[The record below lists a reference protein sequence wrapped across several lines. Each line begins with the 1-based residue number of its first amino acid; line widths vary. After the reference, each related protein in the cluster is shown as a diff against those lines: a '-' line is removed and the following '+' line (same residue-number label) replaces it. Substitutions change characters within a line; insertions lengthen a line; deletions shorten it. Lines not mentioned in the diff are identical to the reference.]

1 MYERPALSELLQ
13 AVQSFLETQIAPVVK
28 GDSKL
33 YFHTLVALNLLKI
46 AEREVEMAGKHERA
60 EWERLNGLQGVD
72 IAAPANVTDLK
83 SGLTRRNQLLTQA
96 IRMGEYDDGT
106 PHALLLAHLI
116 ATAREQLEIANP
128 RYLQNDSPPDLP

>member
-1 MYERPALSELLQ
+1 MYERPALNELLK
-13 AVQSFLETQIAPVVK
+13 AVQDFLETQIAPIVK
-28 GDSKL
+28 DESKL

-46 AEREVEMAGKHERA
+46 AEREVEMASKHERA

-72 IAAPANVTDLK
+72 IAAPMNVPDLK
-83 SGLTRRNQLLTQA
+83 GGLTRRNQLLTQA

-116 ATAREQLEIANP
+116 ATAREQLEVANP
-128 RYLQNDSPPDLP
+128 RYLQNDSPPELP